1 VFINNEGCGNV
12 VASPLTHT
20 LGIIVNSQ
28 EPEIKPSPYQ
38 VGEIIIAGLFEFPFD
53 SFVTQRDANLFS
65 TATITRFDFL
75 NELFLLSVA
84 ATMHAVE
91 TAGISSDLV
100 NNIFKGMTDKLA
112 ASSNEM
118 AAFAHKNIEEAYPYY
133 VEASEQVITNPEDD
147 LDLSEIELA
156 FGDRLFFYGEESD
169 ERGNACI
176 LLCAATPKAVWPA
189 QLNGA
194 SATLAWSGLVN
205 AQ

>member
-1 VFINNEGCGNV
+1 M
-12 VASPLTHT
+12 
-20 LGIIVNSQ
+20 LGTIVNSQ
-28 EPEIKPSPYQ
+28 DAEIKPSPYQ
-38 VGEIIIAGLFEFPFD
+38 VGEIIISGLFEFPFD
-53 SFVTQRDANLFS
+53 SFVTQRDADLFS
-65 TATITRFDFL
+65 AATITRSDFL

-100 NNIFKGMTDKLA
+100 NNILKGMTGRLA
-112 ASSNEM
+112 VSSNKM

-133 VEASEQVITNPEDD
+133 VEASQQPLTNPEDD

-156 FGDRLFFYGEESD
+156 FGDRLYFYGEESD
-169 ERGNACI
+169 VRGNACV
-176 LLCAATPKAVWPA
+176 LLCAVTPKAVWPA

-194 SATLAWSGLVN
+194 TATLAWSGLVN